1 MPLGGS
7 AAFWAA
13 CALSLHHSLCGAVA
27 FAPHAVV
34 RYVEAPLADV
44 LNVAASGHDVTEPL
58 EDSVKS
64 GAARVRRALL
74 VCTAIRHRKSV
85 MIGGSACSV

>member
-27 FAPHAVV
+27 FAPDAVV
-34 RYVEAPLADV
+34 RYVEAPLA
-44 LNVAASGHDVTEPL
+44 GHDVTELL

>member
-1 MPLGGS
+1 M
-7 AAFWAA
+7 
-13 CALSLHHSLCGAVA
+13 
-27 FAPHAVV
+27 APDAVV

-44 LNVAASGHDVTEPL
+44 LKVAVSGRDVTELL

-64 GAARVRRALL
+64 GAARVRRALWRAVL